1 MSFTKKIL
9 IAMAAG
15 VITGII
21 LNLFFVNDDLIKN
34 FLVLN
39 IFETISILFLTLL
52 KMIVLPLIFVS
63 IICGTLSIS
72 DPNKLTRLGFKTILL
87 YMLSTIIAIS
97 IALIISNIFPYSINE
112 IQASSINGYTINEPM
127 ISEKNFILNFIPEN
141 FFFALSSGNVL
152 QVLFFALLMGITAS
166 SIKEDI
172 PVFVDL
178 IENLNKIL
186 INIVLIIIKITPIAV
201 FCLLAKTF
209 ASQGVGVLTPLIQYF
224 VLVILVLLIHFLGSY
239 SILLTLF
246 SNLSRYVFYKKLKQ
260 LLVFTFS
267 TSSSNASIPY
277 TMDIVTRKY
286 GVDKSFSSFS
296 IPLGATINMDG
307 TAIMQGCATYFL
319 ASYYGV
325 TLEFTDYLTIII
337 TATLASI
344 GTAGIPSAGIIMLSI
359 ILEQIGIPLEG
370 IALLLGVD
378 RLLDMV
384 RTSVNVA
391 GDTCVTCIVAKSE
404 DLINTEVF
412 EDTSES

>member
-9 IAMAAG
+9 FAMAAG
-15 VITGII
+15 IIIGII
-21 LNLFFVNDDLIKN
+21 LNLYLSNDSVIKDFLIS
-34 FLVLN
+34 N
-39 IFETISILFLTLL
+39 IFETISVLFLSLL

-87 YMLSTIIAIS
+87 YMLSTVIAIS
-97 IALIISNIFPYSINE
+97 IALIISNVFPYSINE
-112 IQASSINGYTINEPM
+112 IQENSLNELNINEPK

-152 QVLFFALLMGITAS
+152 QVLFFALFMGITAS
-166 SIKEDI
+166 FVKNDI

-178 IENLNKIL
+178 MENLNQIL
-186 INIVLIIIKITPIAV
+186 INIVFVIIKITPLAV

-209 ASQGVGVLTPLIQYF
+209 ANQGVDVLTPLIQYF
-224 VLVILVLLIHFLGSY
+224 VLVITVLLIHFLGSY
-239 SILLTLF
+239 YIFLILF
-246 SNLSRYVFYKKLKQ
+246 SNLNPFIFYKKLKQ

-277 TMDIVTRKY
+277 TLDIVTRKY

-319 ASYYGV
+319 ASYYGIA
-325 TLEFTDYLTIII
+325 LEFTDYLTIIA

-378 RLLDMV
+378 RLLDMM

-391 GDTCVTCIVAKSE
+391 GDTCISCIVAKSE
-404 DLINTEVF
+404 GLINTKVF
-412 EDTSES
+412 EDTSEN

>member
-1 MSFTKKIL
+1 
-9 IAMAAG
+9 MAAG

-112 IQASSINGYTINEPM
+112 IQASSINGYTINEPV

-166 SIKEDI
+166 LIKEDI

>member
-1 MSFTKKIL
+1 
-9 IAMAAG
+9 MAAG

-166 SIKEDI
+166 LIKEDI

-239 SILLTLF
+239 SILLTVF

>member
-166 SIKEDI
+166 LIKEDI

-239 SILLTLF
+239 SILLTVF